1 MLRVAQWHTAVAQLW
16 VFTQCSVWA
25 QRGSGRFPAPGGDIL
40 QCNNYE
46 SKIDLLK
53 YIKLSRNFPFLS
65 TFCSIEFNSS
75 TFSADYPPL
84 LPVPFSWDQW
94 GELGSA
100 SALGYWALSPWQYP
114 GETGH
119 QWSPVIS
126 IYQNLK
132 QLPQWGIYSFTNKSK
147 RLNPTDVYQSLLY
160 HWIHFSCDT
169 ISQLRSLSHL
179 HSTLLNS
186 ENPLCR
192 KWKLCWQQQV
202 ISKKKW
208 YSQVCGKNEKIEVE
222 RKGFLFSVVR
232 RVMKVTRE
240 HEWGKLAER
249 FAQIEFNN
257 SQLLQDD

>member
-25 QRGSGRFPAPGGDIL
+25 QRGSERFPAPGGDIL

-132 QLPQWGIYSFTNKSK
+132 QLPQWVIYGFTNKSE
-147 RLNPTDVYQSLLY
+147 RLY
-160 HWIHFSCDT
+160 HWIHFGLWYNLT
-169 ISQLRSLSHL
+169 VEVIITFTFHPPKLREPPMSQMKIVLTAASYLEKEVILASLWEKW
-179 HSTLLNS
+179 
-186 ENPLCR
+186 ENWSREKRFLVQC
-192 KWKLCWQQQV
+192 CET
-202 ISKKKW
+202 SYES
-208 YSQVCGKNEKIEVE
+208 YSWAW
-222 RKGFLFSVVR
+222 VR
-232 RVMKVTRE
+232 
-240 HEWGKLAER
+240 
-249 FAQIEFNN
+249 
-257 SQLLQDD
+257 